1 MKIPKESGVNLNY
14 LFLIFITFSLIACE
28 LGSDY
33 TKSNQNLKNKN
44 GAVSS
49 TSSLASAAGID
60 IMKKGGNAFDAIV
73 ATGFTLAVTSPS
85 NGNIGGGGFMV
96 ARTAEGEIVTLDFR
110 EKAPTLSYETMFL
123 DQEGNYSRN
132 LALLS
137 HKSSGVP
144 GTVDGLLKI
153 FDDYGSGNFTLDE
166 IMSYAIDYAEN
177 GHAINKSSA
186 WGFDF
191 YKHLFLEDKGSTEIF
206 IKNYS
211 LEMRQLKEDVQNET
225 IPEEE
230 YIKKMRDI
238 KEWNEGDIIVQ
249 KDLAKT
255 LKRIAT
261 NGRDGFYDGETAD
274 LIVSEMKAN
283 NGLISHDDLNEY
295 SSVYRE
301 PIVGSYRGYTI
312 ISMGPPSSGGP
323 LIIQM
328 LNMLENF
335 DVSSMTRNS
344 TEFVHMLTEIQRLA
358 YADRAIHL
366 GDPDFYPSPVPML
379 ISKDYAKK
387 RLELVSMDKAT
398 PSTDIAAGSTIPESM
413 ETTHYSAMDKF
424 GNTVGITT
432 TINLSYGNKK
442 IVDGAGFLL
451 NNEMDDFASSPG
463 SQNAFGLI
471 GYEAN
476 SIKPAKRPLSSMSPT
491 IVLNPEGEPL
501 MTIGAA
507 GGSRIITT
515 VLQVIISVID
525 HKLNVQ
531 EAISLGRTHSQWIPD
546 VIRYEGKNKM
556 NTEFNQFLPSLS
568 TKQIEDLK
576 SLNHKFEDGN
586 VENGI
591 YYLARAHG
599 IMYKDGQFITGVDWR
614 GNGEIS
620 DGITY

>member
-1 MKIPKESGVNLNY
+1 MKKNLNY

-33 TKSNQNLKNKN
+33 TKTNQNLKNKN

-144 GTVDGLLKI
+144 GTVDGLIRI
-153 FDDYGSGNFTLDE
+153 FNDYGSGNFTLDE
-166 IMSYAIDYAEN
+166 ILSYAIDYAEN

-211 LEMRQLKEDVQNET
+211 LEMRQLQEDVQNET

-261 NGRDGFYDGETAD
+261 NGRDGFYEGETAD

-283 NGLISHDDLNEY
+283 NGLITYEDLKEY
-295 SSVYRE
+295 NSVYRK
-301 PIVGSYRGYTI
+301 PIIGSYRGYTI

-413 ETTHYSAMDKF
+413 ETTHYSAMDKL

-491 IVLNPEGEPL
+491 IVLTPEGEPL

-515 VLQVIISVID
+515 VLQVIISVVD
-525 HKLNVQ
+525 HNLSVQ
-531 EAISLGRTHSQWIPD
+531 DAINLGRTHSQWIPD

-568 TKQIEDLK
+568 EKQISELEG
-576 SLNHKFEDGN
+576 LNHKFEDGN
-586 VENGI
+586 VESGM

-599 IMYKDGQFITGVDWR
+599 IMYKKGQFFTGVDWR

>member
-1 MKIPKESGVNLNY
+1 MKKNLNY
-14 LFLIFITFSLIACE
+14 LLLILSTFSLIACE

-33 TKSNQNLKNKN
+33 TKTNQNLKNKN

-144 GTVDGLLKI
+144 GTVDGLIKI
-153 FDDYGSGNFTLDE
+153 FNDYGSGNFTLDE
-166 IMSYAIDYAEN
+166 ILSYAIDYAEN

-211 LEMRQLKEDVQNET
+211 LEMRQLQEDVQNET

-230 YIKKMRDI
+230 YIKKMRGI

-261 NGRDGFYDGETAD
+261 NGRDGFYEGETAD

-283 NGLISHDDLNEY
+283 NGLITYEDLKEY
-295 SSVYRE
+295 NSVYRK
-301 PIVGSYRGYTI
+301 PIIGSYRGYTM

-413 ETTHYSAMDKF
+413 ETTHYSAMDKL

-491 IVLNPEGEPL
+491 IVLTPEGEPL

-515 VLQVIISVID
+515 VLQVIISVVD
-525 HKLNVQ
+525 HNLSVQ
-531 EAISLGRTHSQWIPD
+531 DAINLGRTHSQWIPD

-568 TKQIEDLK
+568 EKQISELEG
-576 SLNHKFEDGN
+576 LNHKFEDGN
-586 VENGI
+586 VESGM

-599 IMYKDGQFITGVDWR
+599 IMYKKGQFFTGVDWR

>member
-1 MKIPKESGVNLNY
+1 MKKNLSY

-153 FDDYGSGNFTLDE
+153 FYDYGSGNFTLDE

-255 LKRIAT
+255 LKRIAI
-261 NGRDGFYDGETAD
+261 NGRDGFYKGETAD

-283 NGLISHDDLNEY
+283 NGLITYKDLKEY
-295 SSVYRE
+295 NSVYRK
-301 PIVGSYRGYTI
+301 PIIGSYRGYTM

-344 TEFVHMLTEIQRLA
+344 TEFVHLLTEIQRLA

-413 ETTHYSAMDKF
+413 ETTHYSAMDKL

-491 IVLNPEGEPL
+491 IVLTPEGEPL

-515 VLQVIISVID
+515 VLQIIISVVD
-525 HKLNVQ
+525 HNLSVQ
-531 EAISLGRTHSQWIPD
+531 DAINLGRTHSQWIPD

-568 TKQIEDLK
+568 EKQISELEG
-576 SLNHKFEDGN
+576 LNHKFEDGN
-586 VENGI
+586 VESGM

-599 IMYKDGQFITGVDWR
+599 IMYKNGQFFTGVDWR

>member
-1 MKIPKESGVNLNY
+1 MKIILLNIAY
-14 LFLIFITFSLIACE
+14 LLISISLIGCKP
-28 LGSDY
+28 GSDPSS
-33 TKSNQNLKNKN
+33 TNLKIENRN

-49 TSSLASAAGID
+49 TSRLASEAGVD

-73 ATGFTLAVTSPS
+73 ATGFALAVTSPS

-96 ARTAEGEIVTLDFR
+96 ARTNQGEVITLDFR

-123 DQEGNYSRN
+123 DDEGNYSRN

-144 GTVDGLLKI
+144 GTVDGLITILE
-153 FDDYGSGNFTLDE
+153 DYGSGKFSLSE
-166 IMSYAIDYAEN
+166 ILSYAINFAEN
-177 GHAINKSSA
+177 GHGINKSSA
-186 WGFDF
+186 FGLDF
-191 YKHLFLEDKGSTEIF
+191 YKHLFLEDKGSTKIF
-206 IKNYS
+206 IKDYT
-211 LEMRQLKEDVQNET
+211 LEMKQLQQDVLNGT
-225 IPEEE
+225 IPEQE
-230 YIKKMRDI
+230 YIDKMRSLDQ
-238 KEWNEGDIIVQ
+238 WNEGDIIIQ
-249 KDLAKT
+249 KDLAET
-255 LKRIAT
+255 LKRISE
-261 NGRDGFYDGETAD
+261 NGRDGFYSGKTAN
-274 LIVSEMKAN
+274 LIVNEMRAN
-283 NGLISHDDLNEY
+283 NGLISHEDLKQY
-295 SSVYRE
+295 SSIYRE
-301 PIVGSYRGYTI
+301 PILGNYRGYKV

-323 LIIQM
+323 LIVQM

-335 DVSSMTRNS
+335 DLSSVERNS
-344 TEFVHMLTEIQRLA
+344 AKFVHMLTEVQRLA

-366 GDPDFYPSPVPML
+366 GDPDFYPSPIPML
-379 ISKDYAKK
+379 VSKDYAKK
-387 RLELVSMDKAT
+387 RLGLISMEKAT
-398 PSTDIAAGSTIPESM
+398 PSSEIAAGSQIPETM

-432 TINLSYGNKK
+432 TINLSFGNKK

-451 NNEMDDFASSPG
+451 NNEMDDFATSPG
-463 SQNAFGLI
+463 IQNAFGLI

-491 IVLNPEGEPL
+491 IVLDPDGNPL

-525 HKLNVQ
+525 HNLGIQ
-531 EAISLGRTHSQWIPD
+531 EAINLGRTHSQWIPD
-546 VIRYEGKNKM
+546 VIRYEGKNKI
-556 NTEFNQFLPSLS
+556 NTEINELLPSLS
-568 TKQIEDLK
+568 EEQILELK
-576 SLNHKFEDGN
+576 SLNHKFENGN

-599 IMYKDGQFITGVDWR
+599 IMYKDGQFFTGVDWR

>member
-1 MKIPKESGVNLNY
+1 MFML
-14 LFLIFITFSLIACE
+14 SLVACKF
-28 LGSDY
+28 GSDY
-33 TKSNQNLKNKN
+33 TQTNQNLENKN

-49 TSSLASAAGID
+49 TSRLASAAGID

-96 ARTAEGEIVTLDFR
+96 ARTANGEIVTLDFR

-123 DQEGNYSRN
+123 DENGNYSRN

-144 GTVDGLLKI
+144 GTVDGLIKI

-166 IMSYAIDYAEN
+166 ILSYAIDYAEN

-186 WGFDF
+186 FGFDF
-191 YKHLFLEDKGSTEIF
+191 YKHLFLEDKGSTEVF
-206 IKNYS
+206 IKDYS
-211 LEMRQLKEDVQNET
+211 LEMRQLQEDVSNGT

-230 YIKKMRDI
+230 YIKKMS
-238 KEWNEGDIIVQ
+238 ELNQWNEGDVIVQ
-249 KDLAKT
+249 KDLAET
-255 LKRIAT
+255 LKRIAL
-261 NGRDGFYDGETAD
+261 NGRDGFYEGKTAD
-274 LIVSEMKAN
+274 LIVNEMKLN
-283 NGLISHDDLNEY
+283 NGLISHDDLKEY
-295 SSVYRE
+295 NSVYRE
-301 PIVGSYRGYTI
+301 PIVGNYRGHTI

-335 DVSSMTRNS
+335 EVQAMKRNS

-387 RLELVSMDKAT
+387 RLGLISMDKAT
-398 PSTDIAAGSTIPESM
+398 PSSEIAAGSTTPESM

-432 TINLSYGNKK
+432 TINLSFGNKK

-491 IVLNPEGEPL
+491 IVLNPEGESL

-515 VLQVIISVID
+515 VLQVIISVVD

-531 EAISLGRTHSQWIPD
+531 EAINLGRTHSQWIPD
-546 VIRYEGKNKM
+546 VIRYEGVNDM
-556 NTEFNQFLPSLS
+556 NTKSNKFLPSLS
-568 TKQIEDLK
+568 AKQIDELK
-576 SLNHKFEDGN
+576 NLNHRFEDGN

-599 IMYKDGQFITGVDWR
+599 IMYKDGQFTTGVDWR

>member
-1 MKIPKESGVNLNY
+1 MFML
-14 LFLIFITFSLIACE
+14 SLMACKF
-28 LGSDY
+28 GSDY
-33 TKSNQNLKNKN
+33 TQTSQNLENKN

-49 TSSLASAAGID
+49 TSRLASAAGID

-96 ARTAEGEIVTLDFR
+96 ARTANGEIITLDFR

-123 DQEGNYSRN
+123 DENGNYSRN

-144 GTVDGLLKI
+144 VTVDGLIKI
-153 FDDYGSGNFTLDE
+153 FNDYGSGNFTLNE
-166 IMSYAIDYAEN
+166 ILSYAIEYAEN

-186 WGFDF
+186 FGFDF
-191 YKHLFLEDKGSTEIF
+191 YKHLFLEDKGSTEVF
-206 IKNYS
+206 IKDYS
-211 LEMRQLKEDVQNET
+211 LEMRQLQEDVSNGT

-230 YIKKMRDI
+230 YIKKMRQLNQ
-238 KEWNEGDIIVQ
+238 WNEGDVIVQ
-249 KDLAKT
+249 KDLAET
-255 LKRIAT
+255 LKRIAL
-261 NGRDGFYDGETAD
+261 NGRDGFYEGKTAD
-274 LIVSEMKAN
+274 LIVNEMKLN
-283 NGLISHDDLNEY
+283 NGLISHDDLKEY
-295 SSVYRE
+295 NSVYRE
-301 PIVGSYRGYTI
+301 PIVGNYRGHTI

-335 DVSSMTRNS
+335 EVQAMKRNS

-387 RLELVSMDKAT
+387 RLGLISMDQAT
-398 PSTDIAAGSTIPESM
+398 PSSEIAAGSTTLESM

-432 TINLSYGNKK
+432 TINLSFGNKK

-515 VLQVIISVID
+515 VLQVIISVVD

-531 EAISLGRTHSQWIPD
+531 EAINLGRTHSQWIPD
-546 VIRYEGKNKM
+546 VIRYEGVNDM
-556 NTEFNQFLPSLS
+556 NTKSNEFLPSLS
-568 TKQIEDLK
+568 TKQIDELK
-576 SLNHKFEDGN
+576 NLNHRFEDGN

-599 IMYKDGQFITGVDWR
+599 IMYKDGQFTTGVDWR

>member
-1 MKIPKESGVNLNY
+1 MKKNLNY

-33 TKSNQNLKNKN
+33 TKTNQNLNNKN

-73 ATGFTLAVTSPS
+73 ATGFSLAVTSPS

-144 GTVDGLLKI
+144 GTVDGLIRI
-153 FDDYGSGNFTLDE
+153 FNDYGSGNFTLDE
-166 IMSYAIDYAEN
+166 ILSYAIDYAEN
-177 GHAINKSSA
+177 GHTINKSSA

-211 LEMRQLKEDVQNET
+211 LEMRQLQEDVQNET

-238 KEWNEGDIIVQ
+238 NEWNEGDIIVQ

-261 NGRDGFYDGETAD
+261 NGRDGFYEGETAD

-283 NGLISHDDLNEY
+283 NGLITYEDLKEY
-295 SSVYRE
+295 SSVYRK
-301 PIVGSYRGYTI
+301 PIIGSYRGYTI

-335 DVSSMTRNS
+335 DVASMTRNS
-344 TEFVHMLTEIQRLA
+344 TEFVHLLTEIQRLA

-413 ETTHYSAMDKF
+413 ETTHYSAMDKL
-424 GNTVGITT
+424 GNIVGITT

-491 IVLNPEGEPL
+491 IVLTPEGEPL

-515 VLQVIISVID
+515 VLQIIISVVD
-525 HKLNVQ
+525 HNLSVQ
-531 EAISLGRTHSQWIPD
+531 DAINLGRTHSQWIPD

-568 TKQIEDLK
+568 DKQISELEKLD
-576 SLNHKFEDGN
+576 HKFEDGN
-586 VENGI
+586 VESGM

-599 IMYKDGQFITGVDWR
+599 IMYKNGQFFTGVDWR

>member
-1 MKIPKESGVNLNY
+1 MKKNLNY
-14 LFLIFITFSLIACE
+14 LFLIFITLSLIACE
-28 LGSDY
+28 FGSDY
-33 TKSNQNLKNKN
+33 TKTNQNLNNKN

-49 TSSLASAAGID
+49 TSRLASAAGVD

-96 ARTAEGEIVTLDFR
+96 ARTANGEIVTLDFR

-123 DQEGNYSRN
+123 DENGNYSRN

-153 FDDYGSGNFTLDE
+153 FDDYGSGNFTIEE
-166 IMSYAIDYAEN
+166 ILSYAIDYAEN
-177 GHAINKSSA
+177 GHTINKSSA
-186 WGFDF
+186 FGFDF
-191 YKHLFLEDKGSTEIF
+191 YKHLFLEDEGSTDIF
-206 IKNYS
+206 IKDYS
-211 LEMRQLKEDVQNET
+211 LEMRQLQEDVLNGT
-225 IPEEE
+225 IPQEE
-230 YIKKMRDI
+230 YIDKMRLI
-238 KEWNEGDIIVQ
+238 KQWDEGDIIFQ
-249 KDLAKT
+249 KDLAET
-255 LKRIAT
+255 LKRIASD
-261 NGRDGFYDGETAD
+261 GRDGFYKGKTAD
-274 LIVSEMKAN
+274 LIVNEMKAN
-283 NGLISHDDLNEY
+283 NGLISHDDLKEY
-295 SSVYRE
+295 NSVYRE

-335 DVSSMTRNS
+335 EIASMKRNS

-379 ISKDYAKK
+379 ISKEYAKK
-387 RLELVSMDKAT
+387 RLGLVSMDKAT
-398 PSTDIAAGSTIPESM
+398 PSAEIAAGNTTTESM

-531 EAISLGRTHSQWIPD
+531 EAINLGRTHSQWIPD
-546 VIRYEGKNKM
+546 VIRYEGENRM

>member
-1 MKIPKESGVNLNY
+1 ML
-14 LFLIFITFSLIACE
+14 SLMACKF
-28 LGSDY
+28 GSDY
-33 TKSNQNLKNKN
+33 TQTIQNLDNRN

-49 TSSLASAAGID
+49 TSRLASAAGID

-96 ARTAEGEIVTLDFR
+96 ARTANGEIVTLDFR

-123 DQEGNYSRN
+123 DENGNYSRN

-144 GTVDGLLKI
+144 GTVDGLIKI
-153 FDDYGSGNFTLDE
+153 FNDYGSGNFTLNE
-166 IMSYAIDYAEN
+166 ILSYAIEYAEN

-186 WGFDF
+186 FGFDF
-191 YKHLFLEDKGSTEIF
+191 YKHLFLEDKGSTEVF
-206 IKNYS
+206 IKDYS
-211 LEMRQLKEDVQNET
+211 LEMRQLQEDVSNGT

-230 YIKKMRDI
+230 YIKKMR
-238 KEWNEGDIIVQ
+238 ELNQWNEGDIIVQ
-249 KDLAKT
+249 KDLAET
-255 LKRIAT
+255 LKRIAL
-261 NGRDGFYDGETAD
+261 NGRDGFYEGKTAD
-274 LIVSEMKAN
+274 LIVNEMKLN
-283 NGLISHDDLNEY
+283 NGLISHEDLKEY
-295 SSVYRE
+295 NSVYRE
-301 PIVGSYRGYTI
+301 PIVGNYRGHTI

-335 DVSSMTRNS
+335 EVQAMKRNS

-387 RLELVSMDKAT
+387 RLGLISMDKAT
-398 PSTDIAAGSTIPESM
+398 PSSEIAAGSTIPESM

-432 TINLSYGNKK
+432 TINLSFGNKK

-491 IVLNPEGEPL
+491 IVLSPEGEPL

-531 EAISLGRTHSQWIPD
+531 EAINLGRTHSQWIPD
-546 VIRYEGKNKM
+546 VIRYEGMNNM
-556 NTEFNQFLPSLS
+556 NTKFNKFLPSLS
-568 TKQIEDLK
+568 TKQIDELK
-576 SLNHKFEDGN
+576 SLNHRFEDGN

-599 IMYKDGQFITGVDWR
+599 IMYKDGQFTTGVDWR

>member
-1 MKIPKESGVNLNY
+1 MFML
-14 LFLIFITFSLIACE
+14 SLMACKF
-28 LGSDY
+28 GSDY
-33 TKSNQNLKNKN
+33 TQTSQNLENKN

-49 TSSLASAAGID
+49 TSRLASAAGID

-96 ARTAEGEIVTLDFR
+96 ARTANGEIVTLDFR

-123 DQEGNYSRN
+123 DENGNYSRN
-132 LALLS
+132 LALFS

-144 GTVDGLLKI
+144 GTVDGLIKI
-153 FDDYGSGNFTLDE
+153 FNDYGSGNFTLNE
-166 IMSYAIDYAEN
+166 ILSYAIEYAEN

-186 WGFDF
+186 FGFDF
-191 YKHLFLEDKGSTEIF
+191 YKHLFLEDKGSTEVF
-206 IKNYS
+206 IKDYS
-211 LEMRQLKEDVQNET
+211 LEMRQLQEDVSNGT

-230 YIKKMRDI
+230 YIKKMRQLNQ
-238 KEWNEGDIIVQ
+238 WNEGDVIVQ
-249 KDLAKT
+249 KDLAET
-255 LKRIAT
+255 LKRIAL
-261 NGRDGFYDGETAD
+261 NGRDGFYEGKTAD
-274 LIVSEMKAN
+274 LIVNEMKLN
-283 NGLISHDDLNEY
+283 NGLISHDDLKEY
-295 SSVYRE
+295 NSVYRE
-301 PIVGSYRGYTI
+301 PIVGNYRGHTI

-335 DVSSMTRNS
+335 EVQAMKRNS

-387 RLELVSMDKAT
+387 RLGLISMDKAT
-398 PSTDIAAGSTIPESM
+398 PSSEIAAGSTTPESM

-432 TINLSYGNKK
+432 TINLSFGNKK

-491 IVLNPEGEPL
+491 IVLNPEGESL

-515 VLQVIISVID
+515 VLQVIISVVD

-531 EAISLGRTHSQWIPD
+531 EAINLGRTHSQWIPD
-546 VIRYEGKNKM
+546 VIRYEGVNDM
-556 NTEFNQFLPSLS
+556 NTKSNEFLPSLS
-568 TKQIEDLK
+568 TKQIDELK
-576 SLNHKFEDGN
+576 NLNHRFEDGN

-599 IMYKDGQFITGVDWR
+599 IMYKDGQFTTGVDWR

>member
-1 MKIPKESGVNLNY
+1 ML
-14 LFLIFITFSLIACE
+14 SLMACKF
-28 LGSDY
+28 GSDY
-33 TKSNQNLKNKN
+33 TQTSQNLENKN

-49 TSSLASAAGID
+49 TSRLASAAGID

-96 ARTAEGEIVTLDFR
+96 ARTANGEIVTLDFR

-123 DQEGNYSRN
+123 DENGNYSRN

-144 GTVDGLLKI
+144 GTVDGLIKI
-153 FDDYGSGNFTLDE
+153 FNDYGSGNFTLDE
-166 IMSYAIDYAEN
+166 ILSYAIDYAEN

-186 WGFDF
+186 FGFDF
-191 YKHLFLEDKGSTEIF
+191 YKHLFLEDKGSTEVF
-206 IKNYS
+206 IKDYS
-211 LEMRQLKEDVQNET
+211 LEMRQLQEDVSNGT

-230 YIKKMRDI
+230 YIKKMRQLNQ
-238 KEWNEGDIIVQ
+238 WNEGDIIVQ
-249 KDLAKT
+249 KDLAET
-255 LKRIAT
+255 LKRIAL
-261 NGRDGFYDGETAD
+261 NGRDGFYEGKTAD
-274 LIVSEMKAN
+274 LIVNEMKLN
-283 NGLISHDDLNEY
+283 NGLISHDDLKEY
-295 SSVYRE
+295 NSVYRE
-301 PIVGSYRGYTI
+301 PIVGNYRGHTI

-335 DVSSMTRNS
+335 EVQAMKRNS

-387 RLELVSMDKAT
+387 RLGLISMDKAT
-398 PSTDIAAGSTIPESM
+398 PSSEIAAGSTIPESM

-432 TINLSYGNKK
+432 TINLSFGNKK

-491 IVLNPEGEPL
+491 IVLNREGEPL

-515 VLQVIISVID
+515 VLQCI
-525 HKLNVQ
+525 LNVFIHDMNIKQ
-531 EAISLGRTHSQWIPD
+531 AVCAPRIHHQWLPENTVYIEPNGISKDI
-546 VIRYEGKNKM
+546 IKNLQSRGHTIKTYGYM
-556 NTEFNQFLPSLS
+556 GVANGII
-568 TKQIEDLK
+568 IED
-576 SLNHKFEDGN
+576 DGLYGGTDCRD
-586 VENGI
+586 ETSAIG
-591 YYLARAHG
+591 Y
-599 IMYKDGQFITGVDWR
+599 
-614 GNGEIS
+614 
-620 DGITY
+620 

>member
-1 MKIPKESGVNLNY
+1 MKKNLNY
-14 LFLIFITFSLIACE
+14 LFLIFITLSLIACE
-28 LGSDY
+28 FGSDY
-33 TKSNQNLKNKN
+33 TKTNQNLNNKN

-49 TSSLASAAGID
+49 TSRLASAAGVD

-96 ARTAEGEIVTLDFR
+96 ARTANGEIVTLDFR

-123 DQEGNYSRN
+123 DKNGNYSRN

-153 FDDYGSGNFTLDE
+153 FDDYGSGNFTIEE
-166 IMSYAIDYAEN
+166 ILSYAIDYAEN
-177 GHAINKSSA
+177 GHTINKSSA
-186 WGFDF
+186 FGFDF
-191 YKHLFLEDKGSTEIF
+191 YKHLFLEDEGSTDIF
-206 IKNYS
+206 IKDYS
-211 LEMRQLKEDVQNET
+211 LEMRQLQEDVLNGT
-225 IPEEE
+225 IPQEE
-230 YIKKMRDI
+230 YINKMRLLKQWD
-238 KEWNEGDIIVQ
+238 EGDIIIQ
-249 KDLAKT
+249 KDLAET
-255 LKRIAT
+255 LKRIASD
-261 NGRDGFYDGETAD
+261 GRDGFYKGKTAD
-274 LIVSEMKAN
+274 LIVNEMKAN
-283 NGLISHDDLNEY
+283 NGLISHDDLKEY
-295 SSVYRE
+295 NSVYRE

-335 DVSSMTRNS
+335 EIASMKRNS

-379 ISKDYAKK
+379 ISKEYAKK
-387 RLELVSMDKAT
+387 RLGLVSMDKAT
-398 PSTDIAAGSTIPESM
+398 PSTEIAAGNTTPESM

-531 EAISLGRTHSQWIPD
+531 EAINLGRTHSQWIPD
-546 VIRYEGKNKM
+546 VIRYEGENRM

>member
-1 MKIPKESGVNLNY
+1 MKKNLNY
-14 LFLIFITFSLIACE
+14 LFLILATFSLIACE

-33 TKSNQNLKNKN
+33 TKTNQNLNNKN

-137 HKSSGVP
+137 HQSSGVP
-144 GTVDGLLKI
+144 GTVDGLIRI
-153 FDDYGSGNFTLDE
+153 FNDYGSGNFTLDE
-166 IMSYAIDYAEN
+166 ILSYAIDYAEN

-206 IKNYS
+206 IKDYS
-211 LEMRQLKEDVQNET
+211 LEMRQLQEDVQNET

-261 NGRDGFYDGETAD
+261 NGRDGFYEGETAD

-283 NGLISHDDLNEY
+283 NGLITYEDLKEY
-295 SSVYRE
+295 NSVYRK
-301 PIVGSYRGYTI
+301 PIIGSYRGYTI

-344 TEFVHMLTEIQRLA
+344 TEFVHMLTEIQKLA

-413 ETTHYSAMDKF
+413 ETTHYSAMDKL

-491 IVLNPEGEPL
+491 IVLTPEGEPL

-515 VLQVIISVID
+515 VLQVIISVVD
-525 HKLNVQ
+525 HNLSVQ
-531 EAISLGRTHSQWIPD
+531 DAINLGRTHSQWIPD

-568 TKQIEDLK
+568 EKQISELEDLD
-576 SLNHKFEDGN
+576 HKFEDGN
-586 VENGI
+586 VESGM

-599 IMYKDGQFITGVDWR
+599 IMYKKGQFFTGVDWR

>member
-1 MKIPKESGVNLNY
+1 MKKNLNY
-14 LFLIFITFSLIACE
+14 LFLILATFSLIACE

-33 TKSNQNLKNKN
+33 TKTNQNLKNKN

-144 GTVDGLLKI
+144 GTVDGLIRI
-153 FDDYGSGNFTLDE
+153 FNDYGSGNFTLDE
-166 IMSYAIDYAEN
+166 ILSYAIDYAEN

-211 LEMRQLKEDVQNET
+211 LEMRQLQEDVQNET

-255 LKRIAT
+255 LKRIAR
-261 NGRDGFYDGETAD
+261 NGRDGFYEGKTAD
-274 LIVSEMKAN
+274 FIVSEMKAN
-283 NGLISHDDLNEY
+283 NGLITYEDLKEY
-295 SSVYRE
+295 NSVYRK
-301 PIVGSYRGYTI
+301 PIIGSYRGYTI

-413 ETTHYSAMDKF
+413 ETTHYSAMDKL

-491 IVLNPEGEPL
+491 IVLTPEGEPL

-515 VLQVIISVID
+515 VLQVIISVVD
-525 HKLNVQ
+525 HNLSVQ
-531 EAISLGRTHSQWIPD
+531 DAINLGRTHSQWIPD

-568 TKQIEDLK
+568 EKQISELEELD
-576 SLNHKFEDGN
+576 HKFEDGN
-586 VENGI
+586 VENGM

-599 IMYKDGQFITGVDWR
+599 IMFKKGQFFTGVDWR

>member
-1 MKIPKESGVNLNY
+1 MFML
-14 LFLIFITFSLIACE
+14 SLMACKF
-28 LGSDY
+28 GSDY
-33 TKSNQNLKNKN
+33 TQTSQNIENKN

-49 TSSLASAAGID
+49 TSRLASAAGID

-96 ARTAEGEIVTLDFR
+96 ARTANGEIVTLDFR

-123 DQEGNYSRN
+123 DENGNYSRN

-144 GTVDGLLKI
+144 GTVDGLIKI
-153 FDDYGSGNFTLDE
+153 FNDYGSGNFTLNE
-166 IMSYAIDYAEN
+166 ILSYAIEYAEN

-186 WGFDF
+186 FGFDF
-191 YKHLFLEDKGSTEIF
+191 YKHLFLEDKGSTEVF
-206 IKNYS
+206 IKDYS
-211 LEMRQLKEDVQNET
+211 LEMRQLQEDVSNGT

-230 YIKKMRDI
+230 YIKKMR
-238 KEWNEGDIIVQ
+238 ELNQWNEGDIIVQ
-249 KDLAKT
+249 KDLAET
-255 LKRIAT
+255 LKRIAL
-261 NGRDGFYDGETAD
+261 NGRDGFYEGKTAD
-274 LIVSEMKAN
+274 LIVNEMKLN
-283 NGLISHDDLNEY
+283 NGLISHDDLKEY
-295 SSVYRE
+295 NSVYRE
-301 PIVGSYRGYTI
+301 PIVGNYRGHTI

-335 DVSSMTRNS
+335 EVQAMKRNS

-387 RLELVSMDKAT
+387 RLGLISMDKAT
-398 PSTDIAAGSTIPESM
+398 PSSEIAAGSTTPESM

-432 TINLSYGNKK
+432 TINLSFGNKK

-491 IVLNPEGEPL
+491 IVLNPEGESL

-515 VLQVIISVID
+515 VLQVIISVVD

-531 EAISLGRTHSQWIPD
+531 EAINLGRTHSQWIPD
-546 VIRYEGKNKM
+546 VIRYEGVNDM
-556 NTEFNQFLPSLS
+556 NTKFNEFLPSLS
-568 TKQIEDLK
+568 TKQIDELK
-576 SLNHKFEDGN
+576 NLNHRFEDGN

-599 IMYKDGQFITGVDWR
+599 IMYKDGQFTTGVDWR

>member
-1 MKIPKESGVNLNY
+1 MKKNLNY

-33 TKSNQNLKNKN
+33 TKTNQNLNNKN

-144 GTVDGLLKI
+144 GTVDGLIRI
-153 FDDYGSGNFTLDE
+153 FNDYGSGNFTLDE
-166 IMSYAIDYAEN
+166 ILSYAIDYAEN

-211 LEMRQLKEDVQNET
+211 LEMRQLQEDVQNET

-249 KDLAKT
+249 TDLAKT

-261 NGRDGFYDGETAD
+261 NGRDGFYEGETAD

-283 NGLISHDDLNEY
+283 NGLITYEDLKEY
-295 SSVYRE
+295 NSVYRK
-301 PIVGSYRGYTI
+301 PIIGSYRGYTI

-387 RLELVSMDKAT
+387 RLELISMDKAT

-413 ETTHYSAMDKF
+413 ETTHYSVMDKL

-491 IVLNPEGEPL
+491 IVLTPEGEPL

-515 VLQVIISVID
+515 VLQVIISVVD
-525 HKLNVQ
+525 HNLSVQ
-531 EAISLGRTHSQWIPD
+531 DAINLGRTHSQWIPD

-568 TKQIEDLK
+568 EKQISELEELD
-576 SLNHKFEDGN
+576 HKFEDGN
-586 VENGI
+586 VESGM

-599 IMYKDGQFITGVDWR
+599 IMYKKGQFFTGVDWR

>member
-1 MKIPKESGVNLNY
+1 ML
-14 LFLIFITFSLIACE
+14 SLMACKF
-28 LGSDY
+28 GSDY
-33 TKSNQNLKNKN
+33 TQTNQNLENKN

-49 TSSLASAAGID
+49 TSRLASAAGID

-96 ARTAEGEIVTLDFR
+96 ARTANGEIVTLDFR

-123 DQEGNYSRN
+123 DENGNYSRN

-144 GTVDGLLKI
+144 GTVDGLIKI
-153 FDDYGSGNFTLDE
+153 FNDYGSGNFTLNE
-166 IMSYAIDYAEN
+166 ILSYAIEYAEN

-186 WGFDF
+186 FGFDF
-191 YKHLFLEDKGSTEIF
+191 YKHLFLEDKGSTEVF
-206 IKNYS
+206 IKDYS
-211 LEMRQLKEDVQNET
+211 LEMRQLQEDVSNGT

-230 YIKKMRDI
+230 YIKKMRQLNQ
-238 KEWNEGDIIVQ
+238 WNEGDVIVQ
-249 KDLAKT
+249 KDLAET
-255 LKRIAT
+255 LKRIAL
-261 NGRDGFYDGETAD
+261 NGRDGFYEGKTAD
-274 LIVSEMKAN
+274 LIGNDMKLN
-283 NGLISHDDLNEY
+283 NGLISHEDLKEY
-295 SSVYRE
+295 NSVYRE
-301 PIVGSYRGYTI
+301 PIVGNYRGHTI

-335 DVSSMTRNS
+335 EVQAMKRNS

-387 RLELVSMDKAT
+387 RLGLISMDKAT
-398 PSTDIAAGSTIPESM
+398 PSSEIAAGSTTPESM

-432 TINLSYGNKK
+432 TINLSFGNKK

-491 IVLNPEGEPL
+491 IVLNPEGESL

-515 VLQVIISVID
+515 VLQVIISVVD

-531 EAISLGRTHSQWIPD
+531 EAINLGRTHSQWIPD
-546 VIRYEGKNKM
+546 VIRYEGVNDM
-556 NTEFNQFLPSLS
+556 NTKFNEFLPSLS
-568 TKQIEDLK
+568 TKQIDELK
-576 SLNHKFEDGN
+576 NLNHRFEDGN

-599 IMYKDGQFITGVDWR
+599 IMYKDGQFTTGVDWR

>member
-1 MKIPKESGVNLNY
+1 MFML
-14 LFLIFITFSLIACE
+14 SLMACKF
-28 LGSDY
+28 GSDY
-33 TKSNQNLKNKN
+33 TQTIQNLDNKN

-49 TSSLASAAGID
+49 TSRLASAAGID

-96 ARTAEGEIVTLDFR
+96 ARTANGEIVTLDFR

-123 DQEGNYSRN
+123 DENGNYSRN
-132 LALLS
+132 LALFS

-144 GTVDGLLKI
+144 GTVDGLIKI
-153 FDDYGSGNFTLDE
+153 FNDYGSGNFTLNE
-166 IMSYAIDYAEN
+166 ILSYAIKYAEN

-186 WGFDF
+186 FGFDF
-191 YKHLFLEDKGSTEIF
+191 YKHLFLEDKGSTEVF
-206 IKNYS
+206 IKDYS
-211 LEMRQLKEDVQNET
+211 LEMRQLQEDVSNGT

-230 YIKKMRDI
+230 YIKKMRQI
-238 KEWNEGDIIVQ
+238 NQWNEGDVIVQ
-249 KDLAKT
+249 KDLAET
-255 LKRIAT
+255 LKRIAL
-261 NGRDGFYDGETAD
+261 NGRDGFYEGKTAD
-274 LIVSEMKAN
+274 LIVNEMKLN
-283 NGLISHDDLNEY
+283 NGLISHDDLKEY
-295 SSVYRE
+295 NSVYRE
-301 PIVGSYRGYTI
+301 PIVGNYRGHTI

-335 DVSSMTRNS
+335 EVQAMKRNS

-387 RLELVSMDKAT
+387 RLGLISMDKAT
-398 PSTDIAAGSTIPESM
+398 PSSEIAAGSTTPESM

-432 TINLSYGNKK
+432 TINLSFGNKK

-491 IVLNPEGEPL
+491 IVLNPEGESL

-515 VLQVIISVID
+515 VLQVIISVVD

-531 EAISLGRTHSQWIPD
+531 EAINLGRTHSQWIPD
-546 VIRYEGKNKM
+546 VIRYEGVNNM
-556 NTEFNQFLPSLS
+556 NTKSNEFLPSLS
-568 TKQIEDLK
+568 IKQIDELK
-576 SLNHKFEDGN
+576 NLNHRFEDGN

-599 IMYKDGQFITGVDWR
+599 IMYKDGQFTTGVDWR

>member
-1 MKIPKESGVNLNY
+1 MKKILNS
-14 LFLIFITFSLIACE
+14 LFLSMFMLSLMACKF
-28 LGSDY
+28 GSDY
-33 TKSNQNLKNKN
+33 TQTSQNLENKN

-49 TSSLASAAGID
+49 TSRLASAAGID

-96 ARTAEGEIVTLDFR
+96 ARTANGKIVTLDFR

-123 DQEGNYSRN
+123 DENGNYSRN
-132 LALLS
+132 LALFS

-144 GTVDGLLKI
+144 GTVDGLIKI

-166 IMSYAIDYAEN
+166 ILSYAIEYAEN

-186 WGFDF
+186 FGFDF
-191 YKHLFLEDKGSTEIF
+191 YKHLFLEDKGSTEVF
-206 IKNYS
+206 IKDYS
-211 LEMRQLKEDVQNET
+211 LEMRQLQEDVSNGT

-230 YIKKMRDI
+230 YIKKMRQLNQ
-238 KEWNEGDIIVQ
+238 WNEGDIIVQ
-249 KDLAKT
+249 KDLAET
-255 LKRIAT
+255 LKRIAL
-261 NGRDGFYDGETAD
+261 NGRDGFYEGETAD
-274 LIVSEMKAN
+274 LIVNEMKLN
-283 NGLISHDDLNEY
+283 NGLISHDDLKEY
-295 SSVYRE
+295 NSVYRE
-301 PIVGSYRGYTI
+301 PIVGNYRGHTI

-335 DVSSMTRNS
+335 EVQAMKRNS

-387 RLELVSMDKAT
+387 RLGLISMDKAT
-398 PSTDIAAGSTIPESM
+398 PSSEIAAGRTIPESM

-432 TINLSYGNKK
+432 TINLSFGNKK

-491 IVLNPEGEPL
+491 IVLSPEGEPL

-531 EAISLGRTHSQWIPD
+531 EAINLGRTHSQWIPD
-546 VIRYEGKNKM
+546 VIRYEGMNDM
-556 NTEFNQFLPSLS
+556 NTKFNKFLPSLS
-568 TKQIEDLK
+568 TKQIDELK
-576 SLNHKFEDGN
+576 NLNHRFEDGN

-599 IMYKDGQFITGVDWR
+599 IMYKDGQFTTGVDWR

>member
-1 MKIPKESGVNLNY
+1 MKKNLNY
-14 LFLIFITFSLIACE
+14 LFLILATFSLIACE

-33 TKSNQNLKNKN
+33 TKTNQNLKNKN

-144 GTVDGLLKI
+144 GTVDGLIRI
-153 FDDYGSGNFTLDE
+153 FNDYGSGNFTLDE
-166 IMSYAIDYAEN
+166 ILSYAIDYAEN

-211 LEMRQLKEDVQNET
+211 LEMRQLQEDVQNET

-261 NGRDGFYDGETAD
+261 NGRDGFYEGETAD

-283 NGLISHDDLNEY
+283 NGLITHEDLKEY
-295 SSVYRE
+295 NSVYRK
-301 PIVGSYRGYTI
+301 PIIGSYRGYTI

-413 ETTHYSAMDKF
+413 ETTHYSAMDKL

-491 IVLNPEGEPL
+491 IVLTPEGEPL

-515 VLQVIISVID
+515 VLQVIISVVD
-525 HKLNVQ
+525 HNLSVQ
-531 EAISLGRTHSQWIPD
+531 DAINLGRTHSQWIPD

-568 TKQIEDLK
+568 EKQISELEELD
-576 SLNHKFEDGN
+576 HKFEDGN
-586 VENGI
+586 VESGM

-599 IMYKDGQFITGVDWR
+599 IMYKNGQFFTGVDWR

>member
-1 MKIPKESGVNLNY
+1 MKKILNS
-14 LFLIFITFSLIACE
+14 LFLSMFMLSLMACKF
-28 LGSDY
+28 GSDY
-33 TKSNQNLKNKN
+33 TQSSQNLENKN

-49 TSSLASAAGID
+49 TSRLASAAGID

-96 ARTAEGEIVTLDFR
+96 ARTANGEIVTLDFR

-123 DQEGNYSRN
+123 DENGNYSRN

-144 GTVDGLLKI
+144 GTVDGLIKI
-153 FDDYGSGNFTLDE
+153 FNDYGSGNFTLNE
-166 IMSYAIDYAEN
+166 ILSYAIEYAEN

-186 WGFDF
+186 FGFDF
-191 YKHLFLEDKGSTEIF
+191 YKHLFLEDKGSTEVF
-206 IKNYS
+206 IKDYS
-211 LEMRQLKEDVQNET
+211 LEMRQLQEDVSNGT

-230 YIKKMRDI
+230 YIKKMR
-238 KEWNEGDIIVQ
+238 ELNQWNEGDIIVQ
-249 KDLAKT
+249 KDLAET
-255 LKRIAT
+255 LKRIAL
-261 NGRDGFYDGETAD
+261 NGRDGFYEGKTAD
-274 LIVSEMKAN
+274 LIVNEMKLN
-283 NGLISHDDLNEY
+283 NGLISHEDLKEY
-295 SSVYRE
+295 NSVYRE
-301 PIVGSYRGYTI
+301 PIVGNYRGHTI

-335 DVSSMTRNS
+335 EVQAMKRNS

-387 RLELVSMDKAT
+387 RLGLISMDKAT
-398 PSTDIAAGSTIPESM
+398 PSSEIAAGSTIPESM

-432 TINLSYGNKK
+432 TINLSFGNKK

-491 IVLNPEGEPL
+491 IVLSPEGEPL

-531 EAISLGRTHSQWIPD
+531 EAINLGRTHSQWIPD
-546 VIRYEGKNKM
+546 VIRYEGMNNM
-556 NTEFNQFLPSLS
+556 NTKFNKFLPSLS
-568 TKQIEDLK
+568 TKQIDELK
-576 SLNHKFEDGN
+576 SLNHRFEDGN

-599 IMYKDGQFITGVDWR
+599 IMYKDGQFTTGVDWR

>member
-1 MKIPKESGVNLNY
+1 MNKNLNY
-14 LFLIFITFSLIACE
+14 LFLIFISLSLIACE
-28 LGSDY
+28 FRSDY
-33 TKSNQNLKNKN
+33 IKANQNLNNKN

-49 TSSLASAAGID
+49 TSRLASAAGVD

-96 ARTAEGEIVTLDFR
+96 ARTANGEIVSLDFR

-123 DQEGNYSRN
+123 DENGDYNRN

-144 GTVDGLLKI
+144 GTVDGLLRI
-153 FDDYGSGNFTLDE
+153 FDDYGSGNFTIEE
-166 IMSYAIDYAEN
+166 ILSYAIDFAEN

-186 WGFDF
+186 FGFDF
-191 YKHLFLEDKGSTEIF
+191 YKHLFLEDKGSTDIF
-206 IKNYS
+206 IKDYS
-211 LEMRQLKEDVQNET
+211 LEMRQLQEDVLNGT

-230 YIKKMRDI
+230 YINKMRLLKQWD
-238 KEWNEGDIIVQ
+238 EGDIIIQ
-249 KDLAKT
+249 KDLAET
-255 LKRIAT
+255 LKRIVSD
-261 NGRDGFYDGETAD
+261 GRDGFYKGKTAD
-274 LIVSEMKAN
+274 LIVNEMKAN
-283 NGLISHDDLNEY
+283 NGLISHNDLKEY
-295 SSVYRE
+295 NSVYRE

-335 DVSSMTRNS
+335 DIASMKRNS

-366 GDPDFYPSPVPML
+366 GDPDFYPNPVPML
-379 ISKDYAKK
+379 ISKEYAKK
-387 RLELVSMDKAT
+387 RLGLVSMDKAT
-398 PSTDIAAGSTIPESM
+398 PSTEIAAGNTTPESM

-531 EAISLGRTHSQWIPD
+531 EAINLGRTHSQWIPD
-546 VIRYEGKNKM
+546 VIRYEGENRM

>member
-1 MKIPKESGVNLNY
+1 MFML
-14 LFLIFITFSLIACE
+14 SLMACKF
-28 LGSDY
+28 GSDY
-33 TKSNQNLKNKN
+33 TQTIQNLDNKN

-49 TSSLASAAGID
+49 TSRLASAAGID

-96 ARTAEGEIVTLDFR
+96 ARTANGEIVTLDFR

-123 DQEGNYSRN
+123 DENGNYSRN

-144 GTVDGLLKI
+144 GTVDGLIKI
-153 FDDYGSGNFTLDE
+153 FNDYGSGNFTLNE
-166 IMSYAIDYAEN
+166 ILSYAIEYAEN

-186 WGFDF
+186 FGFDF
-191 YKHLFLEDKGSTEIF
+191 YKHLFLEDKGSTEVF
-206 IKNYS
+206 IKDYS
-211 LEMRQLKEDVQNET
+211 LEMRQLQEDVSNGT

-230 YIKKMRDI
+230 YIKKMR
-238 KEWNEGDIIVQ
+238 ELNQWNEGDVIVQ
-249 KDLAKT
+249 KDLAET
-255 LKRIAT
+255 LKRIAL
-261 NGRDGFYDGETAD
+261 NGRDGFYEGKTAD
-274 LIVSEMKAN
+274 LIVNEMKLN
-283 NGLISHDDLNEY
+283 NGLISHEDLKEY
-295 SSVYRE
+295 NSVYRE
-301 PIVGSYRGYTI
+301 PIVGNYRGHTI

-335 DVSSMTRNS
+335 EVQAMKRNS

-387 RLELVSMDKAT
+387 RLGLISMDKAT
-398 PSTDIAAGSTIPESM
+398 PSSEIAAGSTTPESM

-432 TINLSYGNKK
+432 TINLSFGNKK

-491 IVLNPEGEPL
+491 IVLNPEGESL

-515 VLQVIISVID
+515 VLQVIISVVD

-531 EAISLGRTHSQWIPD
+531 EAINLGRTHSQWIPD
-546 VIRYEGKNKM
+546 VIRYEGVNDM
-556 NTEFNQFLPSLS
+556 NTKFNEFLPSLS
-568 TKQIEDLK
+568 TKQIDELK
-576 SLNHKFEDGN
+576 NLNHRFEDGN

-599 IMYKDGQFITGVDWR
+599 IMYKDGQFTTGVDWR

>member
-1 MKIPKESGVNLNY
+1 MFML
-14 LFLIFITFSLIACE
+14 SLMACKF
-28 LGSDY
+28 GSDY
-33 TKSNQNLKNKN
+33 TQTSQNIENKN

-49 TSSLASAAGID
+49 TSRLASAAGID

-96 ARTAEGEIVTLDFR
+96 ARTANGEIVTLDFR

-123 DQEGNYSRN
+123 DENGNYSRN

-144 GTVDGLLKI
+144 GTVDGLIKI

-166 IMSYAIDYAEN
+166 ILSYAIDYAEN

-186 WGFDF
+186 FGFDF
-191 YKHLFLEDKGSTEIF
+191 YKHLFLEDKGSTEVF
-206 IKNYS
+206 IKDYS
-211 LEMRQLKEDVQNET
+211 LEMRQLQEDVSNGT

-230 YIKKMRDI
+230 YIKKMRQLNQ
-238 KEWNEGDIIVQ
+238 WNEGDIIVQ
-249 KDLAKT
+249 KDLAET
-255 LKRIAT
+255 LKRIAL
-261 NGRDGFYDGETAD
+261 NGRDGFYEGKTAD
-274 LIVSEMKAN
+274 LIVNEMKLN
-283 NGLISHDDLNEY
+283 NGLISHDDLKEY
-295 SSVYRE
+295 NSVYRE
-301 PIVGSYRGYTI
+301 PIVGNYRGHTI

-335 DVSSMTRNS
+335 EVQAMKRNS

-387 RLELVSMDKAT
+387 RLGLISMDKAT
-398 PSTDIAAGSTIPESM
+398 PSSEIAAGSTIPESM

-432 TINLSYGNKK
+432 TINLSFGNKK

-491 IVLNPEGEPL
+491 IVLNPEGESL

-515 VLQVIISVID
+515 VLQVIISVVD

-531 EAISLGRTHSQWIPD
+531 EAINLGRTHSQWIPD
-546 VIRYEGKNKM
+546 VIRYEGINDM
-556 NTEFNQFLPSLS
+556 NTKSNEFLPSLS
-568 TKQIEDLK
+568 TKQIEELK
-576 SLNHKFEDGN
+576 NLNHRFEDGN

-599 IMYKDGQFITGVDWR
+599 IMYKDGQFTTGVDWR

>member
-1 MKIPKESGVNLNY
+1 MFML
-14 LFLIFITFSLIACE
+14 SLMACKF
-28 LGSDY
+28 GSDY
-33 TKSNQNLKNKN
+33 TQTSQNIENKN

-49 TSSLASAAGID
+49 TSRLASAAGID

-96 ARTAEGEIVTLDFR
+96 ARTANGEIVTLDFR

-123 DQEGNYSRN
+123 DENGNYSRN

-144 GTVDGLLKI
+144 GTVDGLIKI

-166 IMSYAIDYAEN
+166 ILSYAIDYAEN

-186 WGFDF
+186 FGFDF
-191 YKHLFLEDKGSTEIF
+191 YKHLFLEDKGSTEVF
-206 IKNYS
+206 IKDYS
-211 LEMRQLKEDVQNET
+211 LEMRQLQEDVSNGT

-230 YIKKMRDI
+230 YIKKMRQLNQ
-238 KEWNEGDIIVQ
+238 WNEGDIIVQ
-249 KDLAKT
+249 KDLAET
-255 LKRIAT
+255 LKRIAL
-261 NGRDGFYDGETAD
+261 NGRDGFYEGKTAD
-274 LIVSEMKAN
+274 LIVNEMKLN
-283 NGLISHDDLNEY
+283 NGLISHDDLKEY
-295 SSVYRE
+295 NSVYRE
-301 PIVGSYRGYTI
+301 PIVGNYRGHTI

-335 DVSSMTRNS
+335 EVQAMKRNS

-387 RLELVSMDKAT
+387 RLGLISMDKAT
-398 PSTDIAAGSTIPESM
+398 PSSEIAAGSTIPESM

-432 TINLSYGNKK
+432 TINLSFGNKK

-491 IVLNPEGEPL
+491 IVLNPEGESL

-515 VLQVIISVID
+515 VLQVIISVVD

-531 EAISLGRTHSQWIPD
+531 EAINLGRTHSQWIPD
-546 VIRYEGKNKM
+546 VIRYEGINDM
-556 NTEFNQFLPSLS
+556 NTKSNEFLPSLS
-568 TKQIEDLK
+568 TKQIDELK
-576 SLNHKFEDGN
+576 NLNHRFEDGN

-599 IMYKDGQFITGVDWR
+599 IMYKDGQFTTGVDWR

>member
-1 MKIPKESGVNLNY
+1 MKKNLNY

-96 ARTAEGEIVTLDFR
+96 ARTAKGEIVTLDFR

-123 DQEGNYSRN
+123 DQEGNYSSN

-153 FDDYGSGNFTLDE
+153 FYDYGSGNFTLDE

-211 LEMRQLKEDVQNET
+211 LEMRQLQEDVQNET

-238 KEWNEGDIIVQ
+238 KEWNEGDIIIQ

-255 LKRIAT
+255 LKRIAK
-261 NGRDGFYDGETAD
+261 NGRDGFYEGETAD

-283 NGLISHDDLNEY
+283 NGLITYKDLKEY
-295 SSVYRE
+295 NSVYRK
-301 PIVGSYRGYTI
+301 PIIGTYRGYSI

-335 DVSSMTRNS
+335 DVASMTRNS
-344 TEFVHMLTEIQRLA
+344 TQFVHMLTEIQRLA

-398 PSTDIAAGSTIPESM
+398 LSTDIAAGSTIPESM
-413 ETTHYSAMDKF
+413 ETTHYSAMDKL

-515 VLQVIISVID
+515 VLQVIISVVD
-525 HKLNVQ
+525 HNLSVQ
-531 EAISLGRTHSQWIPD
+531 DAINIGRTHSQWIPD

-556 NTEFNQFLPSLS
+556 DTEFNQFLPSLS
-568 TKQIEDLK
+568 EKQISELQE
-576 SLNHKFEDGN
+576 LNHKFEDGN
-586 VENGI
+586 VESGM

-599 IMYKDGQFITGVDWR
+599 IMYKDGQFFTGVDWR
-614 GNGEIS
+614 GNGELS
-620 DGITY
+620 DGVTY

>member
-1 MKIPKESGVNLNY
+1 MKKNLNY
-14 LFLIFITFSLIACE
+14 LFLILATFSLIACE

-33 TKSNQNLKNKN
+33 TKTNQNLNNKN

-144 GTVDGLLKI
+144 GTVDGLIRI
-153 FDDYGSGNFTLDE
+153 FNDYGSGNFTLDE
-166 IMSYAIDYAEN
+166 ILSYAIDYAEN

-211 LEMRQLKEDVQNET
+211 LEMRQLQEDVQNET

-283 NGLISHDDLNEY
+283 NGLITYEDLKEY
-295 SSVYRE
+295 NSVYRK
-301 PIVGSYRGYTI
+301 PIIGSYRGYTI

-387 RLELVSMDKAT
+387 RLELVSMNKAT
-398 PSTDIAAGSTIPESM
+398 PSTDIAAGSAIPESM
-413 ETTHYSAMDKF
+413 ETTHYSAMDKL

-491 IVLNPEGEPL
+491 IVLTPEGEPL

-515 VLQVIISVID
+515 VLQVIISVVD
-525 HKLNVQ
+525 HNLSVQ
-531 EAISLGRTHSQWIPD
+531 DAINLGRTHSQWIPD

-568 TKQIEDLK
+568 EKQISELEELD
-576 SLNHKFEDGN
+576 HKFEDGN
-586 VENGI
+586 VESGM

-599 IMYKDGQFITGVDWR
+599 IMYKKGQFFTGVDWR

>member
-1 MKIPKESGVNLNY
+1 MKKILKKTP
-14 LFLIFITFSLIACE
+14 FIIIAISLIACE

-33 TKSNQNLKNKN
+33 TIVNKNKPNKN

-49 TSSLASAAGID
+49 TSSLASEAGID

-96 ARTAEGEIVTLDFR
+96 ARTADGEIVSLDFR
-110 EKAPTLSYETMFL
+110 EKAPTMSYETMFL
-123 DQEGNYSRN
+123 DQDGNYSRN

-144 GTVDGLLKI
+144 GTVDGLIRILE
-153 FDDYGSGNFTLDE
+153 DYGSGNFTLQE
-166 IMSYAIDYAEN
+166 ILSYAIDYADN
-177 GHAINKSSA
+177 GHPINKSSA
-186 WGFDF
+186 FGFDF
-191 YKHLFLEDKGSTEIF
+191 YKHLFLEDKGSTKIF
-206 IKNYS
+206 IKDYT
-211 LEMRQLKEDVQNET
+211 LEMKQLQEDVRNGT

-230 YIKKMRDI
+230 YIQKMRSIDQW
-238 KEWNEGDIIVQ
+238 KQGDIVYQ
-249 KDLAKT
+249 KDLAET
-255 LKRIAT
+255 LKRIAE
-261 NGRDGFYDGETAD
+261 NGRDGFYKGKTAD
-274 LIVSEMKAN
+274 LIVDEMKAN
-283 NGLISHDDLNEY
+283 NGLISHKDLEEY
-295 SSVYRE
+295 NSVYRE
-301 PIVGSYRGYTI
+301 PIIGNYRGYTI
-312 ISMGPPSSGGP
+312 ASMGPPSSGGP

-335 DVSSMTRNS
+335 DVASMERNS
-344 TEFVHMLTEIQRLA
+344 TQFVHMLTEIQRLA

-366 GDPDFYPSPVPML
+366 GDPDFYPSPIPML
-379 ISKDYAKK
+379 VSKDYARK
-387 RLELVSMDKAT
+387 RLGLISMDRAT
-398 PSTDIAAGSTIPESM
+398 PSEEIAAGNSVPESM

-451 NNEMDDFASSPG
+451 NNEMDDFATSPG
-463 SQNAFGLI
+463 VQNAFGLI

-491 IVLNPEGEPL
+491 IVLDPDGNPL
-501 MTIGAA
+501 MTVGAA

-525 HKLNVQ
+525 HNLNVQ
-531 EAISLGRTHSQWIPD
+531 DAINFGRTHSQWIPD
-546 VIRYEGKNKM
+546 VIRYEGENDL
-556 NTEFNQFLPSLS
+556 NQEFNKFLPSLS
-568 TKQIEDLK
+568 TNQINELK
-576 SLNHKFEDGN
+576 MLNHKFEDGN

-599 IMYKDGQFITGVDWR
+599 IMYKNGQFFTGVDWR

-620 DGITY
+620 DGVTY

>member
-1 MKIPKESGVNLNY
+1 MYEYKMKKNLNY
-14 LFLIFITFSLIACE
+14 LLLILSTFSLIACE

-211 LEMRQLKEDVQNET
+211 LEMRQLQEDVQNET

-261 NGRDGFYDGETAD
+261 NGRDGFYEGETAD

-283 NGLISHDDLNEY
+283 NGLITYEDLKEY
-295 SSVYRE
+295 NSVYRK
-301 PIVGSYRGYTI
+301 PIIGSYRGYTM

-344 TEFVHMLTEIQRLA
+344 TEFVHLLTEIQRLA

-387 RLELVSMDKAT
+387 RLELVSMDRAT

-413 ETTHYSAMDKF
+413 ETTHYSAMDKL

-491 IVLNPEGEPL
+491 IVLTPEGEPL

-515 VLQVIISVID
+515 VLQIIISVVD
-525 HKLNVQ
+525 HNLSVQ
-531 EAISLGRTHSQWIPD
+531 DAINLGRTHSQWIPD

-568 TKQIEDLK
+568 EKQISELEG
-576 SLNHKFEDGN
+576 LNHKFEDGN
-586 VENGI
+586 VESGM

-599 IMYKDGQFITGVDWR
+599 IMYKNGQFFTGVDWR

>member
-1 MKIPKESGVNLNY
+1 MKKNLNY

-33 TKSNQNLKNKN
+33 TKTNQNLKNKN

-144 GTVDGLLKI
+144 GTVDGLIRI
-153 FDDYGSGNFTLDE
+153 FNDYGSGNFTLNE
-166 IMSYAIDYAEN
+166 ILSYAIDYAEN

-211 LEMRQLKEDVQNET
+211 LEMRQLQEDVQNET

-261 NGRDGFYDGETAD
+261 NGRDGFYEGETAD

-283 NGLISHDDLNEY
+283 NGLITYEDLKEY
-295 SSVYRE
+295 NSVYRK
-301 PIVGSYRGYTI
+301 PIIGSYRGYTI

-413 ETTHYSAMDKF
+413 ETTHYSAMDKL

-491 IVLNPEGEPL
+491 IVLTPEGEPL

-525 HKLNVQ
+525 HNLSVQ
-531 EAISLGRTHSQWIPD
+531 DAINLGRTHSQWIPD

-568 TKQIEDLK
+568 EKQISELEELD
-576 SLNHKFEDGN
+576 HKFEDGN
-586 VENGI
+586 VESGM

-599 IMYKDGQFITGVDWR
+599 IMYKKGQFFTGVDWR

>member
-1 MKIPKESGVNLNY
+1 MFML
-14 LFLIFITFSLIACE
+14 SLMACKF
-28 LGSDY
+28 GSDY
-33 TKSNQNLKNKN
+33 TQTNQNLENKN

-49 TSSLASAAGID
+49 TSRLASAAGID

-96 ARTAEGEIVTLDFR
+96 ARTANGEIVTLDFR

-123 DQEGNYSRN
+123 DENGNYSRN

-144 GTVDGLLKI
+144 GTVDGLIKI
-153 FDDYGSGNFTLDE
+153 FNDYGSGNFTLNE
-166 IMSYAIDYAEN
+166 ILSYAIEYAEN

-186 WGFDF
+186 FGFDF
-191 YKHLFLEDKGSTEIF
+191 YKHLFLEDKGSTEVF
-206 IKNYS
+206 IKDYS
-211 LEMRQLKEDVQNET
+211 LEMRQLQEDVSNGT

-230 YIKKMRDI
+230 YIKKMR
-238 KEWNEGDIIVQ
+238 ELNQWNEGDVIVQ
-249 KDLAKT
+249 KDLAET
-255 LKRIAT
+255 LKRIAL
-261 NGRDGFYDGETAD
+261 NGRDGFYEGKTAD
-274 LIVSEMKAN
+274 LIVNEMKLN
-283 NGLISHDDLNEY
+283 NGLISHEDLKEY
-295 SSVYRE
+295 NSVYRE
-301 PIVGSYRGYTI
+301 PIVGNYRGHTI

-335 DVSSMTRNS
+335 EVQAMKRNS

-387 RLELVSMDKAT
+387 RLGLISMDKAT
-398 PSTDIAAGSTIPESM
+398 PSSEIAAGSTIPESM

-432 TINLSYGNKK
+432 TINLSFGNKK

-491 IVLNPEGEPL
+491 IVLNPEGESL

-515 VLQVIISVID
+515 VLQVIISVVD

-531 EAISLGRTHSQWIPD
+531 EAINLGRTHSQWIPD
-546 VIRYEGKNKM
+546 VIRYEGVNDM
-556 NTEFNQFLPSLS
+556 NTKFNEFLPSLS
-568 TKQIEDLK
+568 TKQIDELK
-576 SLNHKFEDGN
+576 NLNHRFEDGN

-599 IMYKDGQFITGVDWR
+599 IMYKDGQFTTGVDWR

>member
-1 MKIPKESGVNLNY
+1 MYEYKMKKNLNY
-14 LFLIFITFSLIACE
+14 LLLILSTFSLIACE

-33 TKSNQNLKNKN
+33 TKTNQNLKNKN

-211 LEMRQLKEDVQNET
+211 LEMRQLQEDVQNET

-261 NGRDGFYDGETAD
+261 NGRDGFYEGETAD

-283 NGLISHDDLNEY
+283 NGLITYEDLKEY
-295 SSVYRE
+295 NSVYRK
-301 PIVGSYRGYTI
+301 PIIGSYRGYTM

-387 RLELVSMDKAT
+387 RLELVSMDRAT

-413 ETTHYSAMDKF
+413 ETTHYSAMDKL

-491 IVLNPEGEPL
+491 IVLTPEGEPL

-515 VLQVIISVID
+515 VLQIIISVVD
-525 HKLNVQ
+525 HNLSVQ
-531 EAISLGRTHSQWIPD
+531 DAINLGRTHSQWIPD

-568 TKQIEDLK
+568 EKQISELEG
-576 SLNHKFEDGN
+576 LNHKFEDGN
-586 VENGI
+586 VESGM

-599 IMYKDGQFITGVDWR
+599 IMYKNGQFFTGVDWR

>member
-1 MKIPKESGVNLNY
+1 MYEYKMKKNLNY
-14 LFLIFITFSLIACE
+14 LLLILSTFSLIACE

-33 TKSNQNLKNKN
+33 TKTNQNLKNKN

-144 GTVDGLLKI
+144 GTVDGLIKI
-153 FDDYGSGNFTLDE
+153 FNDYGSGNFTLDE
-166 IMSYAIDYAEN
+166 ILSYAIDYAEN
-177 GHAINKSSA
+177 GHAINRSSA

-211 LEMRQLKEDVQNET
+211 LEMRQLQEDVQNET

-261 NGRDGFYDGETAD
+261 NGRDGFYEGETAD

-283 NGLISHDDLNEY
+283 NGLITYEDLKEY
-295 SSVYRE
+295 NSVYRK
-301 PIVGSYRGYTI
+301 PIIGSYRGYTM

-344 TEFVHMLTEIQRLA
+344 TEFVHLLTEIQRLA

-387 RLELVSMDKAT
+387 RLELVSMDRAT

-413 ETTHYSAMDKF
+413 ETTHYSAMDKL

-491 IVLNPEGEPL
+491 IVLTPEGEPL

-515 VLQVIISVID
+515 VLQIIISVVD
-525 HKLNVQ
+525 HNLSVQ
-531 EAISLGRTHSQWIPD
+531 DAINLGRTHSQWIPD

-568 TKQIEDLK
+568 EKQISELEG
-576 SLNHKFEDGN
+576 LNHKFEDGN
-586 VENGI
+586 VESGM

-599 IMYKDGQFITGVDWR
+599 IMYKNGQFFTGVDWR

>member
-1 MKIPKESGVNLNY
+1 MKKNLNY

-33 TKSNQNLKNKN
+33 TKTNQNLNNKN

-132 LALLS
+132 LALFS

-144 GTVDGLLKI
+144 GTVDGLIRI
-153 FDDYGSGNFTLDE
+153 FNDYGSGNFTLDE
-166 IMSYAIDYAEN
+166 ILSYAIDYAEN

-211 LEMRQLKEDVQNET
+211 LEMRQLQEDVQNET

-261 NGRDGFYDGETAD
+261 NGRDGFYEGETAD

-283 NGLISHDDLNEY
+283 NGLITYEDLKEY
-295 SSVYRE
+295 NSVYRK
-301 PIVGSYRGYTI
+301 PIIGSYRGYTI

-413 ETTHYSAMDKF
+413 ETTHYSAMDKL

-491 IVLNPEGEPL
+491 IVLTPEGEPL

-515 VLQVIISVID
+515 VLQVIISVVD
-525 HKLNVQ
+525 HNLSVQ
-531 EAISLGRTHSQWIPD
+531 DAINLGRTHSQWIPD

-568 TKQIEDLK
+568 EKQISELEELD
-576 SLNHKFEDGN
+576 HKFEDGN
-586 VENGI
+586 VESGM

-599 IMYKDGQFITGVDWR
+599 IMYKKGQFFTGVDWR